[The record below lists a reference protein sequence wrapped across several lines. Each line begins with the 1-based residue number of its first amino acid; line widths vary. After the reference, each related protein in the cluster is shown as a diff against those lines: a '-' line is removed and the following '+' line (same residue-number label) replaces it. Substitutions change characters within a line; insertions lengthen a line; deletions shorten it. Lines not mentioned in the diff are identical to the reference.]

1 MVFKSKASLE
11 RFTGYEITESVAI
24 EGYYIDKSRVRNIIS
39 GGPSDENEKM
49 FYDAYI
55 TALKYYNRA
64 DKGKIKEITLKLIN
78 DINKSVGYEGALRDI
93 NVRVGDYLPPA
104 HENLYGLVKK
114 YIEYS
119 NSPDA
124 DVAVQHILFES
135 IHPYRD
141 GNGRTGRIINNIMLL
156 SRGKFPVVIEERRRR
171 EYYAALAGIRNL
183 KPESVDPGPMIMVWS
198 GNTVPF

>member
-11 RFTGYEITESVAI
+11 RFTGYEIAESVAI

-55 TALKYYNRA
+55 TALKYYDRA

-124 DVAVQHILFES
+124 DVAIQHILFES

-156 SRGKFPVVIEERRRR
+156 SRRKFPVVIEERRRR

-183 KPESVDPGPMIMVWS
+183 KPESVDPGHMNMVWS